1 MPTVYGIGLMSDHP
15 IWKRLREV
23 EAANEKSVMSWVDLY
38 RRPDDEEDRRQIEEL
53 RSLRKAVERKRRQEE
68 IERLK
73 RELMT

>member
-1 MPTVYGIGLMSDHP
+1 MPTVYGLGLMPDHP
-15 IWKRLREV
+15 IWKYLREV

-53 RSLRKAVERKRRQEE
+53 RSLRKAVARKRRQEE
-68 IERLK
+68 IDRLK